1 MNNPQRSPAPL
12 ASNSLREASPA
23 TDEDEQALGWE
34 CANPVLQIERWLQD
48 MEAAPALQSSNS

>member
-1 MNNPQRSPAPL
+1 MNDPQRSTGL
-12 ASNSLREASPA
+12 ASNPLRDGPPA

-34 CANPVLQIERWLQD
+34 CANPALQIERWLHE